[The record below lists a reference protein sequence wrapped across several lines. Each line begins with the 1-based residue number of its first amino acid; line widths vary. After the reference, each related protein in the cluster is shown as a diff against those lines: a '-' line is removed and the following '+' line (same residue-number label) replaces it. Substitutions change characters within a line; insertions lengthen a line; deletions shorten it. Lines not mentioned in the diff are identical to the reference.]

1 MDILITFA
9 LIATSLSDQ
18 VPWDCSFCE
27 DGRRGRTLAAAA
39 GVVDCG
45 VGRRLCGAH
54 ETHARAHTRSCRHK
68 AAHVT
73 SLLSLPLLLRQM
85 VMSLDFIAFWVL
97 SVTVAWAVERAEG
110 GAGGGGAPYPRR
122 WWLSL
127 QMPLLGSCAW
137 LVDRCGERPSELMLK
152 LLEGWRAMRQ
162 RIRNN
167 RSIGSKR
174 Q

>member
-54 ETHARAHTRSCRHK
+54 ETHARAHARVHPHAAADTKLPMSRRCSFCPCCYDRWSCRWILSPSGC
-68 AAHVT
+68 
-73 SLLSLPLLLRQM
+73 SLLLWLG
-85 VMSLDFIAFWVL
+85 L
-97 SVTVAWAVERAEG
+97 SSARKVGLAAEVHLIPD
-110 GAGGGGAPYPRR
+110 GGGCLCRCRFLARAHG
-122 WWLSL
+122 WWIDVARGPVS
-127 QMPLLGSCAW
+127 
-137 LVDRCGERPSELMLK
+137 
-152 LLEGWRAMRQ
+152 
-162 RIRNN
+162 
-167 RSIGSKR
+167 
-174 Q
+174 